1 MITIEPYSRQ
11 KWYDLSE
18 LRQYRDLLFF
28 LVWRSIQAIY
38 AQTILGF
45 SWAIL
50 TPLVQIL
57 LFTIVFGK
65 VAKLDTDGIP
75 YVLFSTVAI
84 IPWTYISGSSMGASQ
99 SLVSGKHMLGKVY
112 FPRYLFPL
120 TPVIGKLLDFGISL
134 IIIVAVCIYYK
145 IAPTWNIIIFPFL
158 VVYMMIISLG
168 IGLWLSAMS
177 IRFRDV
183 RLAMPFALRML
194 MYTAPIVYSA
204 SAISEK
210 SRLLYSINP
219 IVGVIEGFRSCLLG
233 TPILWNYIW
242 PGLVLSLLILVTGAM
257 YFKNMERVFVDV
269 I

>member
-1 MITIEPYSRQ
+1 
-11 KWYDLSE
+11 
-18 LRQYRDLLFF
+18 
-28 LVWRSIQAIY
+28 
-38 AQTILGF
+38 
-45 SWAIL
+45 
-50 TPLVQIL
+50 
-57 LFTIVFGK
+57 
-65 VAKLDTDGIP
+65 
-75 YVLFSTVAI
+75 
-84 IPWTYISGSSMGASQ
+84 
-99 SLVSGKHMLGKVY
+99 
-112 FPRYLFPL
+112 
-120 TPVIGKLLDFGISL
+120 L